1 MFFSKSFEKDDRER
15 GKGGGERKRDREGF
29 FRGRKKGWMNE

>member
-15 GKGGGERKRDREGF
+15 GKGGGRERETGRGFSEGE
-29 FRGRKKGWMNE
+29 KKDG